1 MSAGSGARGRGA
13 ADPGPTVPPMA
24 VVEERP
30 QEPSAP
36 DPAEGGADPGPRRRR
51 RTLRAPTLA
60 EHREVTQERIFEALS
75 GLMYEQGY
83 DAVGLAQVAEA
94 AGLSRT
100 TIYNYFPDK
109 DSLLVAYAARETRR
123 YVDELLGDLDEVDDP
138 VERLRVY
145 IRHQFGYFA
154 TRHLPPGVAL
164 RLVLPDRSYHQVL
177 EHVSVLEDT
186 LRSILTEGLEEG
198 YLAID
203 DVESMMPLVT
213 ACTNRGGIGDLD
225 PDDLDDELEVTET
238 FVLRALGVRLL
249 PDGRPQRA
257 TPARRPR

>member
-1 MSAGSGARGRGA
+1 MVEAPREQVTGPEGDGQA
-13 ADPGPTVPPMA
+13 PGPT
-24 VVEERP
+24 
-30 QEPSAP
+30 
-36 DPAEGGADPGPRRRR
+36 GRRR

-60 EHREVTQERIFEALS
+60 EHREVSQQRIFDALS
-75 GLMYEQGY
+75 SLMYDQGY
-83 DAVGLAQVAEA
+83 DAISLAQVAEA
-94 AGLSRT
+94 AGMSRT

-109 DSLLVAYAARETRR
+109 DSLLVAYAERETKR
-123 YVDELLGDLDEVDDP
+123 YVDELLRDLDEVEDP

-177 EHVSVLEDT
+177 EHVAVLEHT

-213 ACTNRGGIGDLD
+213 ACINRGGIGDVD

-257 TPARRPR
+257 SPRGRPG